1 VRKALAVMLIFLA
14 CRDQWAFISFYFIL
28 KEENEKENW
37 LEQNATSMFSKCVW
51 RARAVVMNLRKA
63 HVF

>member
-1 VRKALAVMLIFLA
+1 MGFY
-14 CRDQWAFISFYFIL
+14 FILFFIL
-28 KEENEKENW
+28 KEENKKENW